1 MIKLYDLKDCLDDLD
16 ELMDMTY
23 EEWGMFFRSSKQ
35 NKIDRIKASIL
46 NGDEFPKV
54 YVLKK
59 DEKLIGSFT
68 IKDKDLDNC
77 DLSPFVVCV
86 LIKKEYR
93 GKGYGKILLDY
104 IREITDDNY
113 NQMYLTTKL
122 NGFYEKIGFKFVD
135 NVNHNGE
142 IEKLYKYKR

>member
-1 MIKLYDLKDCLDDLD
+1 MIKLYDLKDCLEDLD

-59 DEKLIGSFT
+59 GEKLIGSFT

>member
-1 MIKLYDLKDCLDDLD
+1 MIKLYDLKDCLEDLD

-46 NGDEFPKV
+46 NCDEFPKV

-68 IKDKDLDNC
+68 IKDKDLVVFGSIE
-77 DLSPFVVCV
+77 DLTRIKIQDMIEMDKLDEENLGQLIYFFEKACAISGSILEVNPFNQPGVEEY
-86 LIKKEYR
+86 KKNMFRLLE
-93 GKGYGKILLDY
+93 KPGY
-104 IREITDDNY
+104 
-113 NQMYLTTKL
+113 
-122 NGFYEKIGFKFVD
+122 
-135 NVNHNGE
+135 
-142 IEKLYKYKR
+142 

>member
-35 NKIDRIKASIL
+35 NKIDRIKTSIL
-46 NGDEFPKV
+46 NDDEFPKV

-93 GKGYGKILLDY
+93 GMGYGKILLDY
-104 IREITDDNY
+104 IREITDNKY
-113 NQMYLTTKL
+113 SQMYLTTKL
-122 NGFYEKIGFKFVD
+122 DGFYEKIGFEFVD

>member
-1 MIKLYDLKDCLDDLD
+1 MIKLYDLKDCLEDLD

-77 DLSPFVVCV
+77 DLSPFVVCF
-86 LIKKEYR
+86 LFE
-93 GKGYGKILLDY
+93 
-104 IREITDDNY
+104 IRYTES
-113 NQMYLTTKL
+113 
-122 NGFYEKIGFKFVD
+122 
-135 NVNHNGE
+135 
-142 IEKLYKYKR
+142 R